1 MSVIHLNNSNLS
13 IETTRKKSLQL
24 MQKGMIS
31 YKLACL
37 GWDISDHYGDG
48 YDLLC
53 TKNAK
58 KTHIIQLELKGIDIT
73 AYL

>member
-1 MSVIHLNNSNLS
+1 
-13 IETTRKKSLQL
+13 